1 MKIIK
6 CCQILYSSQEIGFKL
21 LSQDLDYD
29 EEGGTVYFARRST
42 LKLKGD
48 DGFVI
53 DRKYRILQYKI
64 CHNYSSTAPRILI
77 GHPNGSNDWVVQGFM
92 EEFIHDKEYY
102 LMKIYLEE
110 VG

>member
-6 CCQILYSSQEIGFKL
+6 CRQILYSSQEIGFEL
-21 LSQDLDYD
+21 ISQGIDC
-29 EEGGTVYFARRST
+29 EEGGTIYHVRRST
-42 LKLKGD
+42 LKLKGN

-53 DRKYRILQYKI
+53 GKEYRILQYKI
-64 CHNYSSTAPRILI
+64 CHNYPEIVPRILI
-77 GHPNGSNDWVVQGFM
+77 GHCLGFNDWVVQGFM

>member
-6 CCQILYSSQEIGFKL
+6 CCQILYGSAEIGFKL
-21 LSQDLDYD
+21 LSQDRDC
-29 EEGGTVYFARRST
+29 EEGGTVYHLRRST

-48 DGFVI
+48 DNFVVG
-53 DRKYRILQYKI
+53 RKYRILQYKI
-64 CHNYSSTAPRILI
+64 CHDYPSIVPRILI

-92 EEFIHDKEYY
+92 EEFIQDKEYY